1 MKARIKASLNEFAQ
15 TAFDDEVNR
24 QLEERSKEWYADLD
38 ALILYVL
45 HEEFGFGRDRLMRF
59 FYSLIDTNEALIDH
73 YRLKDTEFVCKTKL
87 REIGVDIDRWNAD
100 IRQGVRLDK
109 EKI

>member
-24 QLEERSKEWYADLD
+24 QLAERSKEWYTDLD

-45 HEEFGFGRDRLMRF
+45 HEEFGFGKDRLLRF
-59 FYSLIDTNEALIDH
+59 FYRLIDTNEELIDH
-73 YRLKDTEFVCKTKL
+73 YRLKDSEFICKTKL
-87 REIGVDIDRWNAD
+87 KEMGIDVEKWNEDISLGR
-100 IRQGVRLDK
+100 RVS
-109 EKI
+109 